1 MRAKKSLGQNFL
13 NAPQVVAKM
22 IDALG
27 ITRDDLVVEVG
38 PGKGALT
45 KALLERGTRVHAYEL
60 DQRMVEYLNEHLAD
74 YIESKQLQIVQGDIL
89 EADVCADLQGKNYRV
104 VANIP
109 YYITNAIIRY
119 FLESDHQPTSMSL
132 LVQKEVAERIAR
144 DEHESILSLSVKAY
158 GEPRFLTKVP
168 ARYFSPQPKVDS
180 AVITIS
186 GISRE
191 NFSDEIHEERFFTV
205 IKTAFAHK
213 RKQLASNLAGLWFN
227 KERWQELLQERGYQT
242 TARAEVLKLA
252 DWLYFSNKAEES

>member
-45 KALLERGTRVHAYEL
+45 KALLERGARVHAYEL

-132 LVQKEVAERIAR
+132 LVQKEVADRIAR
-144 DEHESILSLSVKAY
+144 DEHESILRLIQ
-158 GEPRFLTKVP
+158 R
-168 ARYFSPQPKVDS
+168 
-180 AVITIS
+180 
-186 GISRE
+186 
-191 NFSDEIHEERFFTV
+191 
-205 IKTAFAHK
+205 
-213 RKQLASNLAGLWFN
+213 
-227 KERWQELLQERGYQT
+227 
-242 TARAEVLKLA
+242 
-252 DWLYFSNKAEES
+252 